1 MFKEINKELEKL
13 QQGVNRRNK
22 IESMLISLDEQ
33 LDQQEEKAQVYKKEL
48 DEEQIDVDRLNKTT
62 ITALF
67 YTILGSKEEQLEKER
82 QESLSARLRYED
94 IQTQIEDTKYQIT
107 KLEAEKA
114 ELEYCENAYEELFNK
129 KYQML
134 KNQSGIHAD
143 KIAEIEHGIVVLKS
157 NMKEIQEAID
167 AGQLVIEEIDNT
179 RRSLDNAEGWGL
191 WDMFGGGGL
200 ITNMVKHSHIDD
212 AKETASK
219 VQRLLNRFRT
229 ELSDVKVSSEICIN
243 INEFHKFADF
253 FFDGLISDWLVQSQI
268 QESIESVDKVRQEVT
283 NVIDKLNQMMRNCKE
298 KHTTLEEELEKIVE
312 YA

>member
-200 ITNMVKHSHIDD
+200 ITNIVKHSHIDD

>member
-67 YTILGSKEEQLEKER
+67 YTFLGSKEEQLEKER

-114 ELEYCENAYEELFNK
+114 ELEYCEKAYEELFNK

-134 KNQSGIHAD
+134 KNQSGIQAD

>member
-114 ELEYCENAYEELFNK
+114 ELEYCEKAYEELFNK

-134 KNQSGIHAD
+134 KNQSGIQAD